1 MQQNKTQSTE
11 PHGRRTF
18 YQRLHLMSL
27 PVGILLGALL
37 FLVSIPIG
45 NGREL
50 FSLTQAAQK
59 QWKVQPF
66 IDGRV
71 AQVENLITIAERY
84 PGVDASLMQELKE
97 AQAQMKHAKS
107 GGVVP
112 VSAADRRLQAA
123 FTSMIGALHQ
133 SEQLTQ
139 EDKKLIVGV
148 IDAYNEQG
156 TKLGLQA
163 REYNRLAQLA
173 IDLYEKLPTRWLFQ
187 KPAIYIEP

>member
-1 MQQNKTQSTE
+1 MQQNTTQSPE
-11 PHGRRTF
+11 AQQRRTL
-18 YQRLHLMSL
+18 YQRLHLLSL
-27 PVGILLGALL
+27 PVGILLGILL
-37 FLVSIPIG
+37 FLISIPIG

-50 FSLTQAAQK
+50 FSLTSAAQK

-71 AQVENLITIAERY
+71 AQVENLVTVAERY
-84 PGVDASLMQELKE
+84 TGIDASMMQELRE
-97 AQAQMKHAKS
+97 AQAQMKHARNS
-107 GGVVP
+107 GVVV

-123 FTSMIGALHQ
+123 FTSMIGALEQ
-133 SEQLTQ
+133 GGQLTR
-139 EDKKLIVGV
+139 EDKQLIVGI

-173 IDLYEKLPTRWLFQ
+173 INLYEKLPTRWLFP